1 MRIMMI
7 RHLALGSM
15 RLGCSPMLLRHFL
28 ASFDLASVLSE
39 LRASLVEVYVWVELL
54 CRVVLLI
61 GWVYLVAVAAD
72 HPLKEL
78 HFVAQSLRLV
88 GGSKGELLE

>member
-1 MRIMMI
+1 
-7 RHLALGSM
+7 
-15 RLGCSPMLLRHFL
+15 MLLRHFL
-28 ASFDLASVLSE
+28 ASFDLASVLSV
-39 LRASLVEVYVWVELL
+39 LRTSLVEVYVWVELL

-61 GWVYLVAVAAD
+61 GWVYLLAVAAD

-88 GGSKGELLE
+88 GGSEGELLE